1 MKDNIY
7 LISSTSYR
15 LMEEEINKIVKDKNY
30 ETYDLNIDELDNVLE
45 EAAYMSLFDDE
56 KIMLVKN
63 ANMFGTTKKKS
74 EDEDTVSNKDKKLLD
89 YLNNP
94 NSNTKIIFTING
106 KANGTKKITK
116 LIKEKYTYI
125 EYADL
130 KLKDVYE
137 KIEKLLKSKGFK
149 LDRDTIYYIINSVQN
164 NYDLAYNEVL
174 KIELYYG
181 NNKDTNRKD
190 IENIVSHSILDN
202 NFKFVDAIIKKDI
215 KNAFKYYDDLMILK
229 VEPIMILGML
239 AKEYR
244 NMLLVKMLLNKSTK
258 KELMDITGLKF
269 EYQIDNLI
277 NNSYSYREE
286 QIEELITYL
295 CDLDHDIKVGNT
307 TNKLAL
313 QLFILRS
320 AL

>member
-7 LISSTSYR
+7 LISSSSYR

-30 ETYDLNIDELDNVLE
+30 ETYDLNIDELDDVLE
-45 EAAYMSLFDDE
+45 EAAYMSLFDE
-56 KIMLVKN
+56 ERIMLVKN
-63 ANMFGTTKKKS
+63 ANMFGTSKKKS

-94 NSNTKIIFTING
+94 NSNTKLIFTING

-130 KLKDVYE
+130 KIKEIYE
-137 KIEKLLKSKGFK
+137 RIDKLLKNKGFK

-174 KIELYYG
+174 KIDLYYG
-181 NNKDTNRKD
+181 NNKNANRKD
-190 IENIVSHSILDN
+190 IENIVSHTIMDN
-202 NFKFVDAIIKKDI
+202 NFKFVDSIIKKDV

-229 VEPIMILGML
+229 VEPIMILSML

-244 NMLLVKMLLNKSTK
+244 NMLLVKKLMDNSTK
-258 KELMDITGLKF
+258 KDLMDITGLKF
-269 EYQIDNLI
+269 EFQIDNVI
-277 NNSYSYREE
+277 NNSFSYREKDLE
-286 QIEELITYL
+286 DLLVYL
-295 CDLDHDIKVGNT
+295 CDLDHDIKVGKT
-307 TNKLAL
+307 TNKIAL

-320 AL
+320 AI

>member
-1 MKDNIY
+1 MKDNIF
-7 LISSTSYR
+7 LISSSSYR

-74 EDEDTVSNKDKKLLD
+74 EDEDAVSNKDKKLLD

-137 KIEKLLKSKGFK
+137 KIEKLLKSKRFK
-149 LDRDTIYYIINSVQN
+149 LDRDTIYYIINSLQN
-164 NYDLAYNEVL
+164 NYDLVYNEIE

-181 NNKDTNRKD
+181 NNKNVIFND
-190 IENIVSHSILDN
+190 IENIISHSIMDN
-202 NFKFVDAIIKKDI
+202 NFKFVDSVIKK
-215 KNAFKYYDDLMILK
+215 NVVNSFKYYDDLMIQK
-229 VEPIMILGML
+229 VEPIMLLGML
-239 AKEYR
+239 AKEFR
-244 NMLLVKMLLNKSTK
+244 NMLLVKKSLNSSK
-258 KELMDITGLKF
+258 KGLMDLTGLKF
-269 EYQIDNLI
+269 EFQIDNVI
-277 NNSYSYREE
+277 NNCYSFKEK
-286 QIEELITYL
+286 ELEDLLIYL
-295 CDLDHDIKVGNT
+295 CDLDHNIKIGKVS
-307 TNKLAL
+307 NKLAL
-313 QLFILRS
+313 QLFILKC
-320 AL
+320 AI

>member
-15 LMEEEINKIVKDKNY
+15 LMEEEINKIVKDKKY

-63 ANMFGTTKKKS
+63 ANMFGTNKKKS
-74 EDEDTVSNKDKKLLD
+74 EEDDSVSNKDKKLLD

-94 NSNTKIIFTING
+94 NSNTKIIFTISG

-125 EYADL
+125 EYGDL
-130 KLKDVYE
+130 KIKDIYE
-137 KIEKLLKSKGFK
+137 KIDKLLKSKGFK

-174 KIELYYG
+174 KIDLYYG
-181 NNKDTNRKD
+181 NNKEANRHD
-190 IENIVSHSILDN
+190 IENIVSHSIMDN
-202 NFKFVDAIIKKDI
+202 NFKFVDAIVKKDV

-244 NMLLVKMLLNKSTK
+244 NMLLVKKLVSGGTK

-269 EYQIDNLI
+269 EFQIDNVI
-277 NNSYSYREE
+277 NNSFSYRED
-286 QIEELITYL
+286 ELENLIVYL
-295 CDLDHDIKVGNT
+295 CDLDHDIKIGKT

-313 QLFILRS
+313 QLFILKS
-320 AL
+320 AI